1 MLSKAVDIE
10 EIIAAIKLYIGFL
23 NGKIK
28 LAGGIQT
35 PIMSETDGK
44 GAIEDALRYWEKVS
58 AISEKLDVKFN
69 PQEGLMKKGYFLSI
83 NCINL

>member
-44 GAIEDALRYWEKVS
+44 GLLRMHYVIGK
-58 AISEKLDVKFN
+58 KYQQLVKN
-69 PQEGLMKKGYFLSI
+69 
-83 NCINL
+83 